1 MALRRVSGK
10 TKTMYFRGDTALEV
24 RKGGAVVLNDS
35 GYIGVPRNDSTDRIL
50 GVAMRNDT
58 VTDSSLVPVEVPVEL
73 AVEWEA
79 DVDSDGGAADSD
91 ILQAVSFDTTGG
103 TSVNAGDSAGMRVD
117 ISDGTQEQF
126 RITRRISAT
135 KVVGVLVNTAWSE
148 DFDT

>member
-79 DVDSDGGAADSD
+79 DVDSDAGAADSD
-91 ILQAVSFDTTGG
+91 VLSAVSFDTTGG
-103 TSVNAGDSAGMRVD
+103 GSVLAGDSCGMRIDV
-117 ISDGTQEQF
+117 SDVTQQQF
-126 RITRRISAT
+126 LITRRISAT
-135 KVVGVLVNTAWSE
+135 KVIGVIVNNA
-148 DFDT
+148 FF